1 MAHHIQDSPKKKKK
15 KPPNKITVLR
25 CFGFSG
31 RRRDDHNLSSGTDK
45 PKSPPSAAG
54 KRRRL
59 WLSLS
64 LCRKQKSAAK
74 TVPIADATAAPA
86 DDEVN
91 RSKEIHV
98 IVKSDSGK
106 IKKTSSKNRQLPAAP
121 AAAAVSPP
129 LVPAGETILH
139 KTSKASR
146 YDKTESIIFEKTK
159 TSDHSN
165 STENLTIHKKASKKN
180 ISAGA
185 GATDDKAVLSRD
197 SSAGK
202 SQIKKKKP
210 ANTAAHGGVHSE
222 SNIDSTRNQDS
233 TYGMLMLMVILIIML
248 LWGRLCAIVCT
259 AAWFYFVPRIKRNEE
274 PPETARRSD
283 DGGVSND
290 ALRFSSAERKK
301 KVVLDGFLERNNH
314 RTTIIL

>member
-1 MAHHIQDSPKKKKK
+1 MAHQHIQDSPKKKKK
-15 KPPNKITVLR
+15 KPPKKTVFLR

-31 RRRDDHNLSSGTDK
+31 RRRDNNNDNLFSGDIDK

-54 KRRRL
+54 KRRR

-98 IVKSDSGK
+98 VKSDSS
-106 IKKTSSKNRQLPAAP
+106 KKTSSKNRQLPATP
-121 AAAAVSPP
+121 AASAGGSPP
-129 LVPAGETILH
+129 GETILH

-146 YDKTESIIFEKTK
+146 YDKTESTIIEKTK

-165 STENLTIHKKASKKN
+165 STEHLITIHNKKASKKN

-185 GATDDKAVLSRD
+185 TDDKT
-197 SSAGK
+197 GK
-202 SQIKKKKP
+202 SQIKKKKTV
-210 ANTAAHGGVHSE
+210 AVHGGDNSE
-222 SNIDSTRNQDS
+222 SNIDSTRNQDF
-233 TYGMLMLMVILIIML
+233 TYGMSLLMVILIIML
-248 LWGRLCAIVCT
+248 FWGRLCAIVCT
-259 AAWFYFVPRIKRNEE
+259 AAWFYFVPRIKRNNEEE
-274 PPETARRSD
+274 PPETTRRSD
-283 DGGVSND
+283 GGGGVSND
-290 ALRFSSAERKK
+290 ALYFSSAERKK
-301 KVVLDGFLERNNH
+301 KVVLDGFLERNH

>member
-1 MAHHIQDSPKKKKK
+1 MAQHIQDSPKKKKK
-15 KPPNKITVLR
+15 KPPKKTAFLR

-31 RRRDDHNLSSGTDK
+31 RRRDNNNDNLSYSGDIDK

-54 KRRRL
+54 KRRR
-59 WLSLS
+59 WISLS

-98 IVKSDSGK
+98 VKSDSS
-106 IKKTSSKNRQLPAAP
+106 KKTSSKNRQLPATP
-121 AAAAVSPP
+121 AAGAGGSPP
-129 LVPAGETILH
+129 GETILH
-139 KTSKASR
+139 KSSKASR
-146 YDKTESIIFEKTK
+146 YDKTESTIIDKTK

-165 STENLTIHKKASKKN
+165 STEHLTIHNKKASKKN

-185 GATDDKAVLSRD
+185 TDDKT
-197 SSAGK
+197 GK

-210 ANTAAHGGVHSE
+210 AAAHGGVNSE
-222 SNIDSTRNQDS
+222 SNIDSTRNQDF
-233 TYGMLMLMVILIIML
+233 TYGMSLLMVILIIML
-248 LWGRLCAIVCT
+248 FWGRVCAIVCT
-259 AAWFYFVPRIKRNEE
+259 AAWFYFVPRIKRNNEE
-274 PPETARRSD
+274 ESPETARRSD
-283 DGGVSND
+283 GGGGVSND
-290 ALRFSSAERKK
+290 ALYFSSAERKK
-301 KVVLDGFLERNNH
+301 KVVLDGFLERNH